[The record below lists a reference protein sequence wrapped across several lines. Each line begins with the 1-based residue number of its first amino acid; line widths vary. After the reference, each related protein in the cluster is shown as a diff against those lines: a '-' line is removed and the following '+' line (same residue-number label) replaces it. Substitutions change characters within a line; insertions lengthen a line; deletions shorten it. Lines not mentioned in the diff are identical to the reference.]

1 MPTPDKSTADTTDG
15 EAFDKAIEAWNSQ
28 TSWDYSSDGLDAAC
42 WAFHERMTAWR
53 PIDTAPHGVDV
64 LLWCPVAGQSPAVM
78 EVGQAS
84 WGWRNEIAS
93 NMSYHGRAT
102 HWQPLPNAR
111 EAESND

>member
-1 MPTPDKSTADTTDG
+1 MTDQTTADTTDG

-53 PIDTAPHGVDV
+53 N
-64 LLWCPVAGQSPAVM
+64 
-78 EVGQAS
+78 EV
-84 WGWRNEIAS
+84 AS

-102 HWQPLPNAR
+102 HWQPLPNAP
-111 EAESND
+111 EAVKEISNAD

>member
-1 MPTPDKSTADTTDG
+1 MKSDFKPTLCVD
-15 EAFDKAIEAWNSQ
+15 FDEN
-28 TSWDYSSDGLDAAC
+28 
-42 WAFHERMTAWR
+42 MTAWR

-84 WGWRNEIAS
+84 WGSRNEVAS

-102 HWQPLPNAR
+102 HWQPLPNAPER
-111 EAESND
+111 NPL